1 MGGMTSALEDTVV
14 WHDVECGAYDA
25 DLPLWRSLAEQADAV
40 LEIGAGTGRVA
51 LHLAER
57 GCGVTALDP
66 EPALVRAMAAR
77 ARERGLRV
85 RAHVGDARSFDLQR
99 SFDLVI
105 APMQV
110 VQLMGGEGGRLAML
124 ERVRRHLKRGGVFAA
139 ALADPFEGIPPED
152 AEPPVPDMREHGGWV
167 YSSTPVAVRDAGD
180 ATEIERLRQ
189 AVSPSGEL
197 SESLSTTSLDRV
209 SPTDLERPAA
219 GLGFR
224 AHPTR
229 AVPATGDY
237 VGSTV
242 VLLEAT

>member
-1 MGGMTSALEDTVV
+1 MGGVSSVLDETVV

-25 DLPLWRSLAEQADAV
+25 DLPLWRELAEQADSV
-40 LEIGAGTGRVA
+40 LEVGAGTGRVA

-57 GCGVTALDP
+57 GCDVTALDP
-66 EPALVRAMAAR
+66 EPVLIRAMAAR

-99 SFDLVI
+99 SFELVI

-110 VQLMGGEGGRLAML
+110 VQLMGGEKGRVAML
-124 ERVRRHLKRGGVFAA
+124 ERVRRHLRRGGVFAA
-139 ALADPFEGIPPED
+139 ALADPFEGVPPED
-152 AEPPVPDMREHGGWV
+152 AEPPVPDMRDAGGWV
-167 YSSTPVAVRDAGD
+167 YSSIPVAVRDAGG

-189 AVSPSGEL
+189 AVSPAGEL
-197 SESLSTTSLDRV
+197 SESVATVRLDRV
-209 SPTDLERPAA
+209 APGELEAAAA

-224 AHPTR
+224 AQRPR
-229 AVPATGDY
+229 EVPATGDY

-242 VLLEAT
+242 VLLEAV